1 MNYNTNQF
9 KSKLKKVLPD
19 IKVLGEYKN
28 TITKILVEDG
38 LKIKYQVFPES
49 LLRGCYPKITSAID
63 LQDAFCKKLKAKHAN
78 LLLISKYIGANIHVI
93 VQDELGIKY
102 RVFPGFL
109 LSSKSKPSIKAAVD
123 KTEAFKKIVYN
134 KRSDCEILGDYKGD
148 KFEILLKDKL
158 GVLHKMLPYNIAKGN
173 GLTLKSAV
181 DKTLFINTIL
191 KLIHPELKLISKY
204 KGADQK
210 LIVEDDLGIQ
220 YSILFNNLI
229 KSKNSI
235 SIKSAID
242 KSKAI
247 DKIIR
252 SVRNDIKIIDS
263 YSSAKE
269 QLEVTD
275 LNGFR
280 HKMSI
285 YGLIDGNALSF
296 NSVIDK
302 SQYFDYLYSKIN
314 NLNYIRKSEF
324 MGLELS
330 IKMNCPDHGDFD
342 STPSKLLA
350 ATKCNSC
357 YRESRVSTL
366 SYFIE
371 RANILHN
378 SKYDYS
384 SSVYNGFNSRIDIIC
399 PRHGLFNQ
407 LVKGHLSGKGCKKCV
422 DESQTGTLASVSKY
436 NPTLKY
442 KLYKFIVWS
451 DDFKEVF
458 GKVGLTLDV
467 KRRIWGIPYNVSV
480 IDVKED
486 TINVLYKEEQDF
498 FVKIKSRKLHY
509 IPKIKFGGYTECY
522 KLNEDE
528 MSKALEKIKSLVS
541 NTAN

>member
-1 MNYNTNQF
+1 MNNSTELF

-63 LQDAFCKKLKAKHAN
+63 LQDAFCKKLKLKHPN
-78 LLLISKYIGANIHVI
+78 LLLISEYIGANTHVI
-93 VQDELGIKY
+93 VQDELAIKY

-109 LSSKSKPSIKAAVD
+109 LSSKSKPSIKAALD
-123 KTEAFKKIVYN
+123 KTEAFKKIVYS

-181 DKTLFINTIL
+181 DKTVFINSML
-191 KLIHPELKLISKY
+191 KLSHPELKLISKY

-210 LIVEDDLGIQ
+210 LIVEDDLGIK

-252 SVRNDIKIIDS
+252 SVRSDINIING

-285 YGLIDGNALSF
+285 YGLIDGNALAL
-296 NSVIDK
+296 NSVVDK
-302 SQYFDYLYSKIN
+302 SAYFDFLYSKIN
-314 NLNYIRKSEF
+314 SLNYKRKSEF
-324 MGLELS
+324 KGLGLS
-330 IKMNCPDHGDFD
+330 IKMNCNNHGDFN
-342 STPSKLLA
+342 STPEKLLNGI
-350 ATKCNSC
+350 KCNLC
-357 YRESRVSTL
+357 YRDSRVSTL
-366 SYFIE
+366 NYFIE

-378 SKYDYS
+378 NKYDYS
-384 SSVYNGFNSRIDIIC
+384 RSVYNGFNSRIDIIC
-399 PRHGLFNQ
+399 PTHGMFNQ
-407 LVKGHLSGKGCKKCV
+407 LVKGHLSGKGCKKCIN
-422 DESQTGTLASVSKY
+422 ESQAGTLASVSKY
-436 NPTLKY
+436 NPSLKY
-442 KLYKFIVWS
+442 KLYKFILWS
-451 DDFKEVF
+451 DDRKEIF

-467 KRRIWGIPYNVSV
+467 KRRIWGIPYNVTLV
-480 IDVKED
+480 ELKEGP
-486 TINVLYKEEQDF
+486 INVLYKEEQDF
-498 FVKIKSRKLHY
+498 FVKIKSSNLHY
-509 IPKIKFGGYTECY
+509 SPKIKFGGYTECY
-522 KLNEDE
+522 KLNKDE
-528 MSKALEKIKSLVS
+528 MQNAFELIEKQI
-541 NTAN
+541 